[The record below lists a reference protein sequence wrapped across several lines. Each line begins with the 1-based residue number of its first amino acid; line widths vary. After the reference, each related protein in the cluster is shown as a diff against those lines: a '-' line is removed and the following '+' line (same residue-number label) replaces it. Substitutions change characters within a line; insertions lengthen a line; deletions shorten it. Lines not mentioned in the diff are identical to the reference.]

1 MTTIQ
6 LAIITLVAAV
16 IFFGLARWMKSSTD
30 RDNESIKL
38 FNAVGI
44 IAAAAAVAMLVAT
57 GVQNL
62 S

>member
-6 LAIITLVAAV
+6 LAIVTLVAAV
-16 IFFGLARWMKSSTD
+16 IFFGLARWMRASAD

-38 FNAVGI
+38 FNAVGVI
-44 IAAAAAVAMLVAT
+44 AAVAAVVMLAT